1 MILALELIG
10 VKVFSVE
17 CVLHFYPDHILLHVV
32 VEAVAE
38 WHARTAR
45 HHTILLAQAR
55 FLVGDAEPDGMA
67 ADIVEQHQE
76 GHQIVAVGADVGV
89 LRVRRI
95 QNMVTQLLQDVVLVG
110 LRG

>member
-1 MILALELIG
+1 
-10 VKVFSVE
+10 
-17 CVLHFYPDHILLHVV
+17 
-32 VEAVAE
+32 
-38 WHARTAR
+38 
-45 HHTILLAQAR
+45 
-55 FLVGDAEPDGMA
+55 MA